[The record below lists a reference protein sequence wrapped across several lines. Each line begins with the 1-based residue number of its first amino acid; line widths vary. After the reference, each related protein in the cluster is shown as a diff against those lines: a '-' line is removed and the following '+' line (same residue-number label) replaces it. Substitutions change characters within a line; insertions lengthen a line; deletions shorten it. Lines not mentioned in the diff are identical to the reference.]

1 MITVPRKF
9 LFLYPDYRV
18 PFHPFE
24 PRAIVQFYNSPAFI
38 QYVLENNLFDSL
50 YTDDADFRF
59 FELWLLDYQVV
70 MCSRDFFLRDRM
82 PFEFMDRLA
91 AKLEERGANQ
101 SADLNILYLHLSD
114 QAFSQGK
121 PEKGIAY
128 ISKIQPDKLLNSF
141 QYKNFNFVNTY
152 SFELVGKAI
161 ADLAVNDQF
170 DAAYSLL
177 NVFKKEVNRSSLYAY
192 ASQLISLNEQVTGV
206 SPSIARLSPERN
218 EPAG

>member
-1 MITVPRKF
+1 
-9 LFLYPDYRV
+9 
-18 PFHPFE
+18 
-24 PRAIVQFYNSPAFI
+24 
-38 QYVLENNLFDSL
+38 
-50 YTDDADFRF
+50 
-59 FELWLLDYQVV
+59 

-82 PFEFMDRLA
+82 PFDFMDRLA

-101 SADLNILYLHLSD
+101 YADLNILYLHLSD

-170 DAAYSLL
+170 DAGL
-177 NVFKKEVNRSSLYAY
+177 
-192 ASQLISLNEQVTGV
+192 
-206 SPSIARLSPERN
+206 
-218 EPAG
+218 

>member
-1 MITVPRKF
+1 MITLPRKF

-50 YTDDADFRF
+50 YTDAADFRF

-91 AKLEERGANQ
+91 AKLEEREANQ

-128 ISKIQPDKLLNSF
+128 INKIQPDKLLNAF

-170 DAAYSLL
+170 DAGL
-177 NVFKKEVNRSSLYAY
+177 
-192 ASQLISLNEQVTGV
+192 
-206 SPSIARLSPERN
+206 
-218 EPAG
+218 